1 MRFLYRL
8 ILPTAVAAYSNVSR
22 QGYLT
27 RQYTR
32 SHHVST
38 YTNKKLP
45 LPSSG
50 VFVAYNQYQVQ
61 TVLPHRAINTSLKS
75 TDTKHDVGAE
85 TLSTADIEHMK
96 LAARIAGIGKGN
108 TYPNP
113 AVGCV
118 LVRHQTEDEIIG
130 SGFHPRY
137 VSLSFDALYMLSL
150 VLELTCIF
158 ASVHNYLL
166 LSQGRNAT
174 R

>member
-22 QGYLT
+22 QGYVN

-32 SHHVST
+32 SNHDVVST
-38 YTNKKLP
+38 YANKKLP
-45 LPSSG
+45 LQSSG
-50 VFVAYNQYQVQ
+50 VFVAHNHHPVQ
-61 TVLPHRAINTSLKS
+61 TVVSHRTINSSLRS
-75 TDTKHDVGAE
+75 TDVKHEVG

-96 LAARIAGIGKGN
+96 LAARLAGIGKGN

-118 LVRHQTEDEIIG
+118 LVRHQAEDEIVG

-137 VSLSFDALYMLSL
+137 VKL
-150 VLELTCIF
+150 CF
-158 ASVHNYLL
+158 AFKCYAP
-166 LSQGRNAT
+166 R
-174 R
+174 